1 MTSEGD
7 HRRTLGLPSRPKTSP
22 TAPTRSRPPPAT
34 LAQAG
39 ARLIRARSAGEDT
52 SDTLWVG
59 RSRDSVYESSWALG
73 GTTAYQSPRAAPP
86 GTSCRDTVLQVRVS
100 VLQVYTGAF
109 SPQHCFDDAGFWPQ
123 GGRGYRTPAGVCA
136 EAGDTEGQGNTSVKQ
151 CQVAG
156 TAAREPLTPRA
167 ACGGA
172 DRHLRGSGFLQEG
185 G

>member
-7 HRRTLGLPSRPKTSP
+7 HRRTLGLPSQAQNLTNCADEITSP
-22 TAPTRSRPPPAT
+22 PAA

-52 SDTLWVG
+52 SGTLWG
-59 RSRDSVYESSWALG
+59 RRSRDSVYESSWAPG

-123 GGRGYRTPAGVCA
+123 GGRGYRTPAGGLCRSRRRQRDR
-136 EAGDTEGQGNTSVKQ
+136 ETCLSNSVKSRALQ
-151 CQVAG
+151 HGNRSHRGPRVG
-156 TAAREPLTPRA
+156 VLTVT
-167 ACGGA
+167 
-172 DRHLRGSGFLQEG
+172 
-185 G
+185 